1 MSYVNNMSIFMNR
14 LKCLFFISKK
24 FEIFCFVIYIRM
36 ENLTIK
42 MKVQREKYL
51 KNTLSNQFLKVKNSL
66 LELEKIL
73 QN

>member
-42 MKVQREKYL
+42 MKYREK
-51 KNTLSNQFLKVKNSL
+51 N
-66 LELEKIL
+66 I
-73 QN
+73 